1 MEDVMGRQK
10 HTGRLAVMCASWGL
24 CALVAGGTWAQEGPF
39 PSGPVR
45 ILTTYAPGSQS
56 DLSARTIADHLHK
69 PLGVSVIVDN
79 RGGAGGLIATWEALK
94 SRPLGYTMLY
104 STTSLTGNLYG
115 FKNPGYKLEDFAVVG
130 VAGYTHYGLII
141 NTKLP
146 VKSVPQLIAYLKENP
161 GKVNFGSVGP
171 SAGSTVLGE
180 RFKYL
185 TRTDMVNVPFKGGQ
199 PLSVALLGGFIQVYW
214 ATLNTARTR
223 MKQPNI
229 IGLAV
234 TAPERRKELPDLPT
248 FKELGLPQ
256 MELSSWSAVFLP
268 SAAPKPALDRLRA
281 GFEQAKNASDLP
293 QQWAKQAVLPW
304 TQTLDEF
311 MAYIKKEGEE
321 VGEDFKRMGIEPI
334 DNKI

>member
-1 MEDVMGRQK
+1 MRLSNRCGLRAALACAISGLVMPCG
-10 HTGRLAVMCASWGL
+10 GALAQQGS
-24 CALVAGGTWAQEGPF
+24 F
-39 PSGPVR
+39 PTGPVR
-45 ILTTYAPGSQS
+45 VVTTYAPGSQS
-56 DLSARTIADHLHK
+56 DLAARTIADHLRK
-69 PLGVSVIVDN
+69 PLGVAVIVDN
-79 RGGAGGLIATWEALK
+79 RGGAGGLIATHDVLK
-94 SRPLGYTMLY
+94 SEPLGYSMLY

-115 FKNPGYKLEDFAVVG
+115 YKHPGYKLEDFKVVG

-146 VKSVPQLIAYLKENP
+146 VKTVPQLIAYLKAHP

-185 TRTDMVNVPFKGGQ
+185 TGTDMVNVPFKGGQ
-199 PLSVALLGGFIQVYW
+199 PLSVALLGGYIQVYW

-248 FKELGLPQ
+248 FKELGLPK
-256 MELSSWSAVFLP
+256 MELTSWSAVFLP
-268 SAAPKPALDRLRA
+268 AAAPRAALDRLRA
-281 GFEQAKNASDLP
+281 AYEQAKNESDLP

-304 TQTLDEF
+304 TGTLDEF

-334 DNKI
+334 DNSAGG